1 MSEPLTYATND
12 VAVVTVLNLHGLHPQ
27 RVETEDRRVQ
37 FYFERTPHLTEVLD
51 AYNRGSLQVSA
62 KMFVVMYRDAITQ
75 MRHKQQQQQQQAARQ

>member
-1 MSEPLTYATND
+1 
-12 VAVVTVLNLHGLHPQ
+12 
-27 RVETEDRRVQ
+27 VQ